1 DRLSWMMQLPAVV
14 RADPTLHTAGRT
26 VELYVV
32 GARGEADVWT
42 FRFVGSEDARTPMGN
57 VAAGKWVREPRKPR
71 DTSVEIW
78 LAPSLG
84 HLPARARLSSGS
96 DSETLELLLQRSTHP

>member
-1 DRLSWMMQLPAVV
+1 MQLPAVV